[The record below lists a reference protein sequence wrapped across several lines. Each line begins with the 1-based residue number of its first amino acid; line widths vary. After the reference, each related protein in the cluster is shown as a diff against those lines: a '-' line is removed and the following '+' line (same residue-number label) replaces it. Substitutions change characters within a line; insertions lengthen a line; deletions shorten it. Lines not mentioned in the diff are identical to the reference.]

1 MSKQITALNLSS
13 PAKGDRSRQNQWD
26 EARSVFPIYLALA
39 KHLQLEIPFPQH
51 KRVLPETAEPQLF
64 KEVHAWL
71 DLMDQQVMVHQ
82 LRHLLQMTTLNASES
97 GLRALIMRHL
107 RKPSKSNI
115 DRDKIDFLMVQ
126 YFALCA
132 PAKIYHKQI
141 ELSDVAQVMKPV
153 LGEVDTAPLGW
164 CEPLEK
170 MIHALRSFRS
180 LRDILKTNF
189 IEQGRRIKEGAGGMF
204 YDPSAMLAFV
214 RFNFLL
220 RRTFIELMHADLIHI
235 RSGINHLEAAGATV
249 IDCHSVGLTSSEP
262 IAKIRQLADEWK
274 QPFQKEYTER
284 TVNQTFEKL
293 LALRTDIERAYEKVL
308 GKPLDPSSVK
318 GVSESAPMPRSDA
331 ETESADPHKSSG
343 TVDSIAPKKPDP
355 VVTANSAAAKRP
367 ESAISVLDFENCM
380 EQIWEQL
387 ISAPPSRGRSMTTVR
402 VGGARLLMSSW
413 EVAAFVSEDGPTAE
427 DLRRAVVA
435 RAMVT
440 SALEHAKDSGNATDL
455 DRVLPTARS
464 EVSRL
469 QERVEIAK
477 QAKDT
482 EAAVNLGISTKR
494 LLSALDEA
502 EKL

>member
-1 MSKQITALNLSS
+1 VNKMTTLNI
-13 PAKGDRSRQNQWD
+13 PAPPKVDSSRQAQWV
-26 EARSVFPIYLALA
+26 ENRSVFPIYLALA
-39 KHLQLEIPFPQH
+39 KHLQIEIPFPPN
-51 KRVLPETAEPQLF
+51 KRVLPEKAELDLF
-64 KEVHAWL
+64 TQVHTWL
-71 DLMDQQVMVHQ
+71 DSMDQRVLVHQ

-107 RKPSKSNI
+107 KKPSKTI
-115 DRDKIDFLMVQ
+115 TDRDKIDFLLVQ

-132 PAKIYHKQI
+132 PAKTYHKQI
-141 ELSDVAQVMKPV
+141 ELADVAHVMKPV
-153 LGEVDTAPLGW
+153 LGEVDTAPLPW

-170 MIHALRSFRS
+170 MIASLRNFKS

-189 IEQGRRIKEGAGGMF
+189 IDQGRRVKESAGGMF

-220 RRTFIELMHADLIHI
+220 RRTLIELMHADLIFI
-235 RSGINHLEAAGATV
+235 RSGLTHLESAGARTV
-249 IDCHSVGLTSSEP
+249 DCQSFGLTAAEP
-262 IAKIRQLADEWK
+262 VARVRQLADEWK

-284 TVNQTFEKL
+284 SVNQAFDKL
-293 LALRTDIERAYEKVL
+293 LSLRADVERTMEKVL
-308 GKPLDPSSVK
+308 GKPV
-318 GVSESAPMPRSDA
+318 E
-331 ETESADPHKSSG
+331 
-343 TVDSIAPKKPDP
+343 APKAAPAVP
-355 VVTANSAAAKRP
+355 ATAASNQTVTSAGTGKGEGAAGSQSSKKEDDTTP
-367 ESAISVLDFENCM
+367 LDFENCM

-387 ISAPPSRGRSMTTVR
+387 IAATPSRGRSMTTVR
-402 VGGARLLMSSW
+402 LGGARLLMSSW
-413 EVAAFVSEDGPTAE
+413 EVAAFVSEDGPAAE

-435 RAMVT
+435 RALVT
-440 SALEHAKDSGNATDL
+440 AALEHAKQSADNSGLESALTIA
-455 DRVLPTARS
+455 RV

-469 QERVEIAK
+469 QERVEVAK